1 MIVVQIDNKVQ
12 KVKKLTIY
20 VAANKTGYYK
30 RINKMPT
37 KLKKKLK
44 RKD

>member
-1 MIVVQIDNKVQ
+1 VQ
-12 KVKKLTIY
+12 KGKRLTLF

-30 RINKMPT
+30 RINKLPA
-37 KLKKKLK
+37 KQKKKLK